1 MQKFIHIT
9 DGQMNTI
16 RCIHIC
22 YGCKVSE
29 KLHQCEKQ
37 LIQQRKM
44 TPQISDP
51 GLLNGITAIESDWN
65 TLLKGKVVC

>member
-1 MQKFIHIT
+1 MLRF
-9 DGQMNTI
+9 
-16 RCIHIC
+16 
-22 YGCKVSE
+22 KVSE

-51 GLLNGITAIESDWN
+51 GLLNGITAIEGDWN